1 MESSLTSNPDRV
13 ARDNGASPP
22 APPPWQWSWVWGGA
36 FAAYTVFIILTS
48 LQNAVF
54 AARSGT
60 PIHWHDL
67 LVHRALEEYSCA
79 LFVPALFWLVHR
91 FPIDRRHWLSNGSVL
106 LSASVVFVVA
116 KYALLRPTAL
126 LVLPGPTDSLE
137 TLLLSNIVSVLFDF
151 WGVIGVAHAFEYYQR
166 ARERE
171 RAALRLR
178 AQLSRAQL
186 DALQSQLHP
195 HFLFNTLHAAST
207 LMHRDVDGA
216 DAMLTQLADLLRAT
230 LRHPGTHEI
239 PLHEEMAL
247 LDRYVSIMR
256 ARFQDRL
263 TVQCDVAPDAAHAL
277 VPLFLLQPLV
287 ENALEHGIARR
298 AGAGRLELAASRR
311 GDRLRLSVADD
322 GPGMSPTPAPDGGV
336 GLGNTRARLEELYG
350 DAQRLTLEPA
360 SASGGTRVVIE
371 MPFRVR
377 AGDSDAA
384 PAPATLAEA

>member
-1 MESSLTSNPDRV
+1 MGTSLTSNLDRP
-13 ARDNGASPP
+13 ARSNGTSP
-22 APPPWQWSWVWGGA
+22 APRPPWRWKRVWAGA

-48 LQNAVF
+48 LQDAVF

-60 PIHWHDL
+60 PIRWHDL
-67 LVHRALEEYSCA
+67 IVYRALEEYSCA

-91 FPIDRRHWLSNGSVL
+91 FPIDRRRWLSNGSVL
-106 LSASVVFVVA
+106 LLASVGFVVA
-116 KYALLRPTAL
+116 KYALMRPLAV
-126 LVLPGPTDSLE
+126 LVVQGWTDSVE
-137 TLLLSNIVSVLFDF
+137 TLLISNLVSVLFDF
-151 WGVIGVAHAFEYYQR
+151 WGVIAIAHAIEYYQR
-166 ARERE
+166 ARDRE

-207 LMHRDVDGA
+207 LMHRDVEGA

-239 PLHEEMAL
+239 PLYEEMAL
-247 LDRYVSIMR
+247 LDRYLSIMR
-256 ARFQDRL
+256 ARFRDRL
-263 TVQCDVAPDAAHAL
+263 TVQCDVAPDAAEAL

-287 ENALEHGIARR
+287 ENALEHGVSRR
-298 AGAGRLELAASRR
+298 AGAGRLELSATRR
-311 GDRLRLSVADD
+311 GQTLCICVADD
-322 GPGMSPTPAPDGGV
+322 GPGVSSAPAPGDGV

-350 DAQRLTLEPA
+350 DAQRLTLEAA

-377 AGDSDAA
+377 AGEAARA
-384 PAPATLAEA
+384 PAPVAEA

>member
-1 MESSLTSNPDRV
+1 VSTTLTSNATDH
-13 ARDNGASPP
+13 ARANGATT
-22 APPPWQWSWVWGGA
+22 AAQPWQWRWVWLGA
-36 FAAYTVFIILTS
+36 LIAYTVFIILTS

-60 PIHWHDL
+60 PIEWREL
-67 LVHRALEEYSCA
+67 LLRRVLEEYSCA

-91 FPIDRRHWLSNGSVL
+91 FPIDRRRWLAHGSVL
-106 LSASVVFVVA
+106 LASSVVFVVL
-116 KYALLRPTAL
+116 KYAVMQPVAALLLR
-126 LVLPGPTDSLE
+126 GPTDSVG
-137 TLLLSNIVSVLFDF
+137 TAVMSNIVAVLFDF
-151 WGVIGVAHAFEYYQR
+151 WAAIGVAHAIEFYHR

-171 RAALRLR
+171 RTTLQLR

-207 LMHRDVDGA
+207 LMHRDVEGA

-239 PLHEEMAL
+239 ALHEELAL
-247 LDRYVSIMR
+247 LDRYLAIMR
-256 ARFQDRL
+256 ARFRDRL
-263 TVQCDVAPDAAHAL
+263 TVERDIASDAAGAL

-298 AGAGRLELAASRR
+298 AGAGRVELCAERSGAW
-311 GDRLRLSVADD
+311 LRIIVTDD
-322 GPGMSPTPAPDGGV
+322 GAGFSRAAPSDDGV

-350 DAQRLTLEPA
+350 DAQCLTIEPT
-360 SASGGTRVVIE
+360 SPSGGTRVIIE
-371 MPFRVR
+371 LPFRR
-377 AGDSDAA
+377 SPAESS
-384 PAPATLAEA
+384 APATAT